1 MFVGELPKTFF
12 SMTGFLDKNRDTF
25 SADLVDLVGESKF
38 PFLLELFSKERA
50 MVCTLCYCFISL
62 LLLDNYLTID
72 SLCVSCVDFASVI
85 INPNF
90 LRVKI
95 RGNVRQLLELSSRSL
110 LIY

>member
-1 MFVGELPKTFF
+1 MFVGELPKTLF

-62 LLLDNYLTID
+62 LLLDNYL
-72 SLCVSCVDFASVI
+72 SKVNGLNPGVSVI
-85 INPNF
+85 
-90 LRVKI
+90 RV
-95 RGNVRQLLELSSRSL
+95 V
-110 LIY
+110 

>member
-1 MFVGELPKTFF
+1 MFVGELPKTLF

-62 LLLDNYLTID
+62 LLLDNYLSCG
-72 SLCVSCVDFASVI
+72 SLVRCV
-85 INPNF
+85 F
-90 LRVKI
+90 LV
-95 RGNVRQLLELSSRSL
+95 
-110 LIY
+110 